1 MGLFDSIKKFVDN
14 IFGAIGDVLGYVLG
28 IDTDLEDK
36 YKGQLINKSSN
47 IQKIPVIYGERLVG
61 GTRVFVS
68 TGGGKK
74 NQYLYIALVL
84 SEGEVD
90 SIGDIYINDII
101 STDSRFTNKATIY
114 KYRGTDNQAATTLFA
129 DADESWT
136 SAHQLKGV
144 AYLAMRFKYDQDVFT
159 SIPEIRAVVKG
170 KKVYNPAT
178 QITEWSDNPALCLRD
193 YLTNPRY
200 GKGLPA
206 SAIDDASIIQA
217 ASDCDSLVT
226 PYGGATDIPLFKFNA
241 IIDTGETVFDNVK
254 KIIASMRGILP
265 YSNGKYSLLVDKD
278 QSSTFTLT
286 EDNILSDIKI
296 VSSSKENKFN
306 QVTAKFPNP
315 AKRWELDT
323 VTYPDSGSTEETA
336 FLNEDNQ
343 QILSKEITLHNVTNA
358 YRAKDLARIACLASR
373 RQSLT
378 VSVTCTSE
386 ALNIAVGDIVTIEHD
401 SLGWTGTAVQEFRV
415 MGMVLDDSGE
425 VDLTLQQYDAS
436 IYPWVE
442 QSEIP
447 DNPETTLPDP
457 FTTAPVTN
465 QSGTGQAVVQ
475 NDGTVTYFYDLEW
488 DEPDDALVEYYLID
502 VNKTIDEVETLAA
515 ETLQTQNLNFRYMVS
530 DTSIDY
536 GFTIRA
542 VNGAGTRS
550 AGVTIPASSVIK
562 DTTPPSVIDAQTTSV
577 VAGLQ
582 SITVSWENPTEE
594 DFDLVRIKVNDT
606 NTEPTSHFA
615 ATRSDTFIHDIGEYS
630 TIKYYWIAPVD
641 TSGNVAD
648 YTFAGSATTGS
659 IDYGDVLNPPT
670 IPEVAT
676 TAYLTLSDSNAPTDT
691 EFNTAVGRD
700 PIEND
705 FVVVSYEALV
715 EGETVTR
722 TKAYVYKT
730 VSPAEVPDWTEV
742 AEYIDGSMLVSG
754 SLSASDITTGTLNA
768 SVVTIENLEI
778 GYGSVTD
785 TPDLSVYLTDGD
797 IEDFVTLEDVNQSSF
812 APYQSWDFRNT
823 LDGWAVGGITT
834 ANNTDFITLTS
845 TTTDPTF
852 NKTGLSIDG
861 GLYDTV
867 LVRIRRTAGTG
878 WQGTLY
884 YSTSGHGASESY
896 RQIVP
901 DTTVLNEWVILTY
914 DMYNLNAGGD
924 DWKNNTIT
932 ELRFDWGNGTPDDV
946 FDVDWVSVGKRGSI
960 PISQTDIS
968 EFITG
973 GDVNANVTSISGGVI
988 QTGTAVTVGT
998 SNNVAI
1004 LSGADA
1010 DYRIWAGNASP
1021 SLANFKV
1028 HKDGTVYATNA
1039 VISGDITAGTI
1050 NADNITFTGTLT
1062 ADNLAGIPNV
1072 EALNMTQSMRNEIE
1086 EIIVT
1091 KFGSD
1096 ASTGYYDEATGS
1108 FDAQDDDTEVCKILA
1123 FQHNGSNIDIDLT
1136 FSKSWQASSG
1146 DIPSVE
1152 VKIQR
1157 APAGTTTWTTIKTQT
1172 VTGSTFY
1179 ESELGSWFANIQGYV
1194 SATDNPATGNYD
1206 YRFLTGNVLN
1216 LSLISL
1222 SAKLEANEQGEQ
1234 IGTIDLA
1241 NYSALAQDET
1251 ITGNWTF
1258 SGTTSGISYDNLD
1271 NKPTI
1276 PDISGKADLSGDTFT
1291 GKVIY
1296 TGRTTDSAGTS
1307 TYVASDATLTRYISN
1322 VATEYHSGASGE
1334 PVTIYFKS
1342 GVNAPSDFGYITF
1355 DPKRDTA
1362 TERAE
1367 LVIGCEND
1375 GNSTSGPDR
1384 VKIASPLVIDS
1395 KLLASDHTNI
1405 VEFHFNGVEKGYI
1418 TTAGNLQLDGSIT
1431 ASGYN
1436 ASNWDTAYT
1445 YSQVGHL
1452 PLSGGSLSGNLTV
1465 GSSANG
1471 SSLIINDIG
1480 GARYRLATGA
1490 YDLKFQKHDADA
1502 DNYATALELRGVNAN
1517 DGTPSVYVNNDLD
1530 VANDIKKG
1538 GFTVI
1543 DSGRNLTNVGTISL
1557 AGTSNRPMFV
1567 GQAGSIT
1574 TKGSSGGWSQGLLY
1588 YGSSNTY
1595 KGGFGALG
1603 TADTLDYFWIGSE
1616 YNDGSNFRFYPNGTF
1631 NIGGTT
1637 VIDSSRNATF
1647 ATTNT
1652 SKLNVTQLAELPT
1665 VGMTYYTNNWSYLN
1679 GGENGLIISTKSNGA
1694 EILRIDSSSNLSLG
1708 GTAVI
1713 DSARNLYN
1721 INTLAVNGA
1730 RPSNT
1735 QAHIQSTLQYALEL
1749 EHNLNSASEVY
1760 YDTLSLLNDTNQAG
1774 NLTQIGF
1781 RTRDG
1786 DGQHHRATI
1795 VSRRDG
1801 SGYVAGEL
1809 IVRTRTVSGT
1819 PTDALTVKSNGDVR
1833 VDRGKLYIES
1843 RGYIQGNGDNTISV
1857 RSSHVDGYVKI
1868 GGVNGDFYEL
1878 YSGAIYPNADNARSL
1893 GISNRR
1899 FTDCYLSGSVKAD
1912 SGYQVGGIT
1921 VIDSARN
1928 ISNIG
1933 SISSSGNHTMS
1944 GDSYTLYGPNSTW
1957 GRYLQV
1963 GGNGRQYV
1971 NDTAVA
1977 SVATTDGNLHI
1988 DCASGKGT
1996 YLNYYDGNYVYFGNG
2011 ANATVGTVDSAGKAT
2026 FNRFISSSNL
2036 MGFAGSG
2043 LASDGYPYARIT
2055 EGWGVSMNPPDARW
2069 APNVPNASF
2078 LVGLTSSGANFGG
2091 GNIIA
2096 TGNIT
2101 AYYSDERLKE
2111 RISGI
2116 ENPLD
2121 KVCSLDGFIYTENE
2135 LAKSV
2140 GYNCDKPQLGLSAQQ
2155 VQKVAPEIVSL
2166 APFDMT
2172 GDNDPNGDGKIYSKS
2187 GENYLTVDY
2196 ARLVPMLVEAIK
2208 ELKSEIEELKNGNHA
2223 N

>member
-676 TAYLTLSDSNAPTDT
+676 TVYLTLSDSNAPTDA
-691 EFNTAVGRD
+691 EFNAAVGRN

-705 FVVVSYEALV
+705 FVVVNKEFAFVYDGSTWSA
-715 EGETVTR
+715 VT
-722 TKAYVYKT
+722 
-730 VSPAEVPDWTEV
+730 EF
-742 AEYIDGSMLVSG
+742 IDGSLLVSG
-754 SLSASDITTGTLNA
+754 SLSADDITTGTLNA
-768 SVVTIENLEI
+768 NDVTISNLTVS
-778 GYGSVTD
+778 YDSQVSD
-785 TPDLSVYLTDGD
+785 KPDL
-797 IEDFVTLEDVNQSSF
+797 
-812 APYQSWDFRNT
+812 
-823 LDGWAVGGITT
+823 
-834 ANNTDFITLTS
+834 
-845 TTTDPTF
+845 
-852 NKTGLSIDG
+852 
-861 GLYDTV
+861 
-867 LVRIRRTAGTG
+867 
-878 WQGTLY
+878 
-884 YSTSGHGASESY
+884 
-896 RQIVP
+896 
-901 DTTVLNEWVILTY
+901 
-914 DMYNLNAGGD
+914 
-924 DWKNNTIT
+924 
-932 ELRFDWGNGTPDDV
+932 
-946 FDVDWVSVGKRGSI
+946 
-960 PISQTDIS
+960 S
-968 EFITG
+968 EFITAG
-973 GDVNANVTSISGGVI
+973 EVNDNVTVIDGGII
-988 QTGTAVTVGT
+988 QAGTAITVGT
-998 SNNVAI
+998 GDNVAV
-1004 LSGADA
+1004 LSGSDATYRLWAGDATSADA
-1010 DYRIWAGNASP
+1010 P
-1021 SLANFKV
+1021 FKV
-1028 HKDGTVYATNA
+1028 SQTGVLYATGA
-1039 VISGDITAGTI
+1039 EISGNITAGSI
-1050 NADNITFTGTLT
+1050 DAENITFTGSLI
-1062 ADNLAGIPNV
+1062 ADGLSTIPNV
-1072 EALNMTQSMRNEIE
+1072 EATNMTQSLRNAIE

-1108 FDAQDDDTEVCKILA
+1108 FDAQDDNSEVCRINT
-1123 FQHNGSNIDIDLT
+1123 FQHNGSNIDIDVT
-1136 FSKSWQASSG
+1136 FSRSWQASSG

-1152 VKIQR
+1152 VNIQR
-1157 APAGTTTWTTIKTQT
+1157 SVAGANSWTTIKTQT
-1172 VTGSTFY
+1172 ITGSAFY
-1179 ESELGSWFANIQGYV
+1179 EAELNNYFANIQGVV
-1194 SATDNPATGNYD
+1194 SITDNPTAGNYD
-1206 YRFLTGNVLN
+1206 YRFFTGNVLN
-1216 LSLISL
+1216 LSLISIN
-1222 SAKLEANEQGEQ
+1222 ARLEANEQGEQ

-1241 NYSALAQDET
+1241 NYAALAQDET

-1258 SGTTSGISYDNLD
+1258 SGSVSGISYDNLD

-1276 PDISGKADLSGDTFT
+1276 PDISTKANLSGATFT
-1291 GKVIY
+1291 GKVTIDNANGWDGNN
-1296 TGRTTDSAGTS
+1296 TGSNLLVLDGADGYPTLTF
-1307 TYVASDATLTRYISN
+1307 ASDGTVNWSIYKG
-1322 VATEYHSGASGE
+1322 GAGSWVG
-1334 PVTIYFKS
+1334 
-1342 GVNAPSDFGYITF
+1342 
-1355 DPKRDTA
+1355 
-1362 TERAE
+1362 
-1367 LVIGCEND
+1367 
-1375 GNSTSGPDR
+1375 
-1384 VKIASPLVIDS
+1384 
-1395 KLLASDHTNI
+1395 
-1405 VEFHFNGVEKGYI
+1405 
-1418 TTAGNLQLDGSIT
+1418 DGSIGFVTHSGTEDATRVKFKIDTSGNIT
-1431 ASGYN
+1431 ALGTITALGYN
-1436 ASNWDTAYT
+1436 NSNWDTAYGWGDHSTQNYAVTTGDTFTGFITLSAGSGLYQYTENGAYINWDTRDSSLGGSATAMVHKWARKADDSGYAT
-1445 YSQVGHL
+1445 YYENWWDGNSYHSIGVNGNRWKL
-1452 PLSGGSLSGNLTV
+1452 SDGLDVNGTITASGGTLTGNIVIESTSPAFVLRDTNGTGASQSGFISLKD
-1465 GSSANG
+1465 SANSEKG
-1471 SSLIINDIG
+1471 WIG
-1480 GARYRLATGA
+1480 
-1490 YDLKFQKHDADA
+1490 
-1502 DNYATALELRGVNAN
+1502 
-1517 DGTPSVYVNNDLD
+1517 
-1530 VANDIKKG
+1530 
-1538 GFTVI
+1538 
-1543 DSGRNLTNVGTISL
+1543 
-1557 AGTSNRPMFV
+1557 
-1567 GQAGSIT
+1567 
-1574 TKGSSGGWSQGLLY
+1574 
-1588 YGSSNTY
+1588 YGSTGDTDLTLRNS
-1595 KGGFGALG
+1595 LG
-1603 TADTLDYFWIGSE
+1603 RVRA
-1616 YNDGSNFRFYPNGTF
+1616 NGTYF
-1631 NIGGTT
+1631 YADGYINTPYYQVNGTT
-1637 VIDSSRNATF
+1637 VIDSS
-1647 ATTNT
+1647 
-1652 SKLNVTQLAELPT
+1652 
-1665 VGMTYYTNNWSYLN
+1665 
-1679 GGENGLIISTKSNGA
+1679 
-1694 EILRIDSSSNLSLG
+1694 
-1708 GTAVI
+1708 
-1713 DSARNLYN
+1713 RNLYN
-1721 INTLAVNGA
+1721 INTLAVNGT
-1730 RPSNT
+1730 RPASA
-1735 QAHIQSTLQYALEL
+1735 QAHIQSTVQYALEL
-1749 EHNLNSASEVY
+1749 EHNLNSTAGYY
-1760 YDTLSLLNDTNQAG
+1760 YDTLSLLNDTNVAS
-1774 NLTQIGF
+1774 NYTQIGF
-1781 RTRDG
+1781 RTRDA

-1795 VSRRDG
+1795 LSRRDG
-1801 SGYVAGEL
+1801 SLTHGGEL
-1809 IVRTRTVSGT
+1809 ILRTRVSGGN
-1819 PTDALTVKSNGDVR
+1819 PTDTLTLKSNGDVI
-1833 VDRGKLYIES
+1833 VDRGNLQIGSLSLNSGDGRITKSTDSYDNLIIGSGNTALRFINNVGQKRIIPRDLDDTAENGTIDLGDSGSKFRDIHLSTGIVLSGTRVLDSSRNLANIGTINASGTITTRGQITVGDGETSSYIMMSDLDQGGRYIHCNSNRVGFLTSASGWGSWCNDDGSWESGSYISGTEYKVSGTTTIDSGRNLTNINRITQTSSTDCGIMHPRENTDGVPMQSGLVYFAYNHNSTVHPNTESEFDSFQRNNTTSHRTSGVHTNASAFTLSSDYYYAEFHGYLLVTTAGNYRFGVNADDAVDLYIDGVRVADDYGGHGAAAFYNDSSVTEIYLTV
-1843 RGYIQGNGDNTISV
+1843 GYHKVFG
-1857 RSSHVDGYVKI
+1857 
-1868 GGVNGDFYEL
+1868 
-1878 YSGAIYPNADNARSL
+1878 
-1893 GISNRR
+1893 R
-1899 FTDCYLSGSVKAD
+1899 FEE
-1912 SGYQVGGIT
+1912 VGGG
-1921 VIDSARN
+1921 DSCHFGWNGGSGTA
-1928 ISNIG
+1928 ISAIP
-1933 SISSSGNHTMS
+1933 SGNLFHDAQ
-1944 GDSYTLYGPNSTW
+1944 DSFKKFGGTTYG
-1957 GRYLQV
+1957 V
-1963 GGNGRQYV
+1963 
-1971 NDTAVA
+1971 
-1977 SVATTDGNLHI
+1977 GNL
-1988 DCASGKGT
+1988 
-1996 YLNYYDGNYVYFGNG
+1996 
-2011 ANATVGTVDSAGKAT
+2011 
-2026 FNRFISSSNL
+2026 
-2036 MGFAGSG
+2036 
-2043 LASDGYPYARIT
+2043 
-2055 EGWGVSMNPPDARW
+2055 
-2069 APNVPNASF
+2069 
-2078 LVGLTSSGANFGG
+2078 
-2091 GNIIA
+2091 NIE
-2096 TGNIT
+2096 GNIT
-2101 AYYSDERLKE
+2101 AYSDEKLKTNIKTIKNALSKVDKMRGVTYDRVNTGNRE
-2111 RISGI
+2111 SGVI
-2116 ENPLD
+2116 AQ
-2121 KVCSLDGFIYTENE
+2121 E
-2135 LAKSV
+2135 LE
-2140 GYNCDKPQLGLSAQQ
+2140 
-2155 VQKVAPEIVSL
+2155 KVAPELVH
-2166 APFDMT
+2166 
-2172 GDNDPNGDGKIYSKS
+2172 DGEYKAVAY
-2187 GENYLTVDY
+2187 GNTVAYLI
-2196 ARLVPMLVEAIK
+2196 EAIK
-2208 ELKSEIEELKNGNHA
+2208 ELKQEIEELKNGN
-2223 N
+2223 NTN

>member
-676 TAYLTLSDSNAPTDT
+676 TAYLTLADNDAPTDA

-705 FVVVSYEALV
+705 FVVVNKEFAFNYNGTAWV
-715 EGETVTR
+715 AVT
-722 TKAYVYKT
+722 
-730 VSPAEVPDWTEV
+730 EF
-742 AEYIDGSMLVSG
+742 IDGSLLVSG

-768 SVVTIENLEI
+768 NDVTISNLTVA
-778 GYGSVTD
+778 YDTQVTG

-823 LDGWAVGGITT
+823 SDGWTVGGITT

-845 TTTDPTF
+845 TSTDPTF

-932 ELRFDWGNGTPDDV
+932 ALRFDWGNATPDDV

-988 QTGTAVTVGT
+988 QAGTAITVGT
-998 SNNVAI
+998 GDNVAV
-1004 LSGADA
+1004 LSGSDATYRLWAGDASSADA
-1010 DYRIWAGNASP
+1010 P
-1021 SLANFKV
+1021 FKV
-1028 HKDGTVYATNA
+1028 SQTGVLYATGA
-1039 VISGDITAGTI
+1039 EISGNITAGSI
-1050 NADNITFTGTLT
+1050 DAENITFTGSLI
-1062 ADNLAGIPNV
+1062 ADGLSTIPNV
-1072 EALNMTQSMRNEIE
+1072 EALNMTQSLRNAIE

-1108 FDAQDDDTEVCKILA
+1108 FDAQDDNTEICRINT
-1123 FQHNGSNIDIDLT
+1123 FQHNGSDIDIDVT
-1136 FSKSWQASSG
+1136 FSRSWQASSN
-1146 DIPSVE
+1146 DIPSVT
-1152 VKIQR
+1152 VNIQR
-1157 APAGTTTWTTIKTQT
+1157 SVAGANSWTTIKTQT
-1172 VTGSTFY
+1172 ITGAVFY
-1179 ESELGSWFANIQGYV
+1179 EPELNNYFANIQGVV
-1194 SATDNPATGNYD
+1194 SITDNPTAGNYD
-1206 YRFLTGNVLN
+1206 YRFFAGTISN
-1216 LSLISL
+1216 LSLISIN
-1222 SAKLEANEQGEQ
+1222 ARLEANEQGEQ

-1241 NYSALAQDET
+1241 NYGALAQDET
-1251 ITGNWTF
+1251 VTGNWTF
-1258 SGTTSGISYDNLD
+1258 DNSLSMSTDARTIYKANSLWGALLSVGGNGHYNNPLTASIAVTSGNLHIDASPDDNSTEFGIYLNFYKGSLGTIFGGGAGNIVARMDTSGNLYKATTTSNITATYYHTGNFTDNSS
-1271 NKPTI
+1271 NWNTAYGWGNHAS
-1276 PDISGKADLSGDTFT
+1276 SGYAPLANPAFT
-1291 GKVIY
+1291 GNISV
-1296 TGRTTDSAGTS
+1296 TAGS
-1307 TYVASDATLTRYISN
+1307 EIRLAGASDSVHKIYHDATDDYDVIN
-1322 VATEYHSGASGE
+1322 VSTGFRVEHYTDG
-1334 PVTIYFKS
+1334 
-1342 GVNAPSDFGYITF
+1342 DLITSVSSS
-1355 DPKRDTA
+1355 TQ
-1362 TERAE
+1362 
-1367 LVIGCEND
+1367 IHND
-1375 GNSTSGPDR
+1375 LIVGNSTSASNLIVNDINGAKY
-1384 VKIASPLVIDS
+1384 KIA
-1395 KLLASDHTNI
+1395 T
-1405 VEFHFNGVEKGYI
+1405 
-1418 TTAGNLQLDGSIT
+1418 
-1431 ASGYN
+1431 
-1436 ASNWDTAYT
+1436 
-1445 YSQVGHL
+1445 
-1452 PLSGGSLSGNLTV
+1452 GG
-1465 GSSANG
+1465 
-1471 SSLIINDIG
+1471 
-1480 GARYRLATGA
+1480 
-1490 YDLKFQKHDADA
+1490 YDLKFQKHDADNA
-1502 DNYATALELRGVNAN
+1502 TYATAMELRGTNAN
-1517 DGTPSVYVNNDLD
+1517 DGVPTVYVNNGLF
-1530 VANDIKKG
+1530 ANNYAQSTRFYNSIEGSSSNAKNH
-1538 GFTVI
+1538 FTQY
-1543 DSGRNLTNVGTISL
+1543 N
-1557 AGTSNRPMFV
+1557 AGTASMSGGWIASAFGKSDADRV
-1567 GQAGSIT
+1567 VIGQSSSYGSGAIIGSHNGALNAWSSLNYVAT
-1574 TKGSSGGWSQGLLY
+1574 EHKFFSEADPTNPRVTISSGGRITSSQMQLNSVSPLTFTGAGSGTYTLSAIYVDVNTMTIEAPLSTDAPSGAHLPLIMSWRGGYNSQG
-1588 YGSSNTY
+1588 GI
-1595 KGGFGALG
+1595 KLG
-1603 TADTLDYFWIGSE
+1603 DGYAIVDSLQIKTASV
-1616 YNDGSNFRFYPNGTF
+1616 GT
-1631 NIGGTT
+1631 GVT
-1637 VIDSSRNATF
+1637 VIDSSKSLVNINNISMAGQFKFSGNSGLTGSGSPEFANISGYGLKLSTNKFGICPGSGTSETFEVISQRFGQKDGSASLYFGQWDGANNRIESAGRNLLI
-1647 ATTNT
+1647 TTYTGSIKLGISGGT
-1652 SKLNVTQLAELPT
+1652 SLTVTSSGIT
-1665 VGMTYYTNNWSYLN
+1665 
-1679 GGENGLIISTKSNGA
+1679 SNGT
-1694 EILRIDSSSNLSLG
+1694 LN
-1708 GTAVI
+1708 GTAVNAYGAESHFAGSTYSDP
-1713 DSARNLYN
+1713 DSGIGRDAKFGQNG
-1721 INTLAVNGA
+1721 IAVNGG
-1730 RPSNT
+1730 
-1735 QAHIQSTLQYALEL
+1735 IK
-1749 EHNLNSASEVY
+1749 LNSG
-1760 YDTLSLLNDTNQAG
+1760 NQVMNG
-1774 NLTQIGF
+1774 N
-1781 RTRDG
+1781 
-1786 DGQHHRATI
+1786 
-1795 VSRRDG
+1795 
-1801 SGYVAGEL
+1801 
-1809 IVRTRTVSGT
+1809 
-1819 PTDALTVKSNGDVR
+1819 
-1833 VDRGKLYIES
+1833 
-1843 RGYIQGNGDNTISV
+1843 
-1857 RSSHVDGYVKI
+1857 
-1868 GGVNGDFYEL
+1868 
-1878 YSGAIYPNADNARSL
+1878 
-1893 GISNRR
+1893 
-1899 FTDCYLSGSVKAD
+1899 
-1912 SGYQVGGIT
+1912 
-1921 VIDSARN
+1921 
-1928 ISNIG
+1928 
-1933 SISSSGNHTMS
+1933 
-1944 GDSYTLYGPNSTW
+1944 SYTLYGPNSTW
-1957 GRYLQV
+1957 SRYLQV

-1971 NDTAVA
+1971 NSTTVA

-1996 YLNYYDGNYVYFGNG
+1996 YLNYYDGNIVYFGSGSNG
-2011 ANATVGTVDSAGKAT
+2011 
-2026 FNRFISSSNL
+2026 
-2036 MGFAGSG
+2036 
-2043 LASDGYPYARIT
+2043 
-2055 EGWGVSMNPPDARW
+2055 
-2069 APNVPNASF
+2069 
-2078 LVGLTSSGANFGG
+2078 LVGYVDNSGNANF
-2091 GNIIA
+2091 N
-2096 TGNIT
+2096 GNIT
-2101 AYYSDERLKE
+2101 AYSDVTLKDN
-2111 RISGI
+2111 I
-2116 ENPLD
+2116 ELIPNALY
-2121 KVCSLDGFIYTENE
+2121 KVCSVRGVTYERIDQNNVRQTGVIAQEIEAILPEAVQTDENGIK
-2135 LAKSV
+2135 AVAYGNMV
-2140 GYNCDKPQLGLSAQQ
+2140 GIL
-2155 VQKVAPEIVSL
+2155 I
-2166 APFDMT
+2166 
-2172 GDNDPNGDGKIYSKS
+2172 
-2187 GENYLTVDY
+2187 
-2196 ARLVPMLVEAIK
+2196 EAIK
-2208 ELKSEIEELKNGNHA
+2208 ELKSEIEELKNGVN
-2223 N
+2223 